1 MMKDGEDVACG
12 SQSRRMF
19 SRIAQTAGIIKSHL
33 PLSETLVEGN
43 QTRLNYYALEISDA
57 VGE

>member
-1 MMKDGEDVACG
+1 
-12 SQSRRMF
+12 MF